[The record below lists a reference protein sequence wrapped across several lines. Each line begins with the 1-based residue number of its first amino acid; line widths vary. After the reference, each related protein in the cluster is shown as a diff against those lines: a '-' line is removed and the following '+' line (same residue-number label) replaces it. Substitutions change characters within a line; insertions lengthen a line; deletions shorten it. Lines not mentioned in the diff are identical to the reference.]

1 MWWTRIFS
9 TPLLGDDH
17 GVRLRVH
24 IDQRWL
30 AVVGQFIAVLVTDSV
45 LQFSLPIAELLLII
59 FLSVLVNLWLLLRF
73 PMSHVLTD
81 RQAIIF
87 FSYDLLQLSA
97 LLFLTGG
104 LANPF
109 AVMIL
114 APIAMASTV
123 LRARSVIILGII
135 GQLLIA
141 ILRFSDTPS
150 FVPGLVMPDLYL
162 TGVWVGLMLSIIFMP
177 GFIWRVSHERR
188 RMARALQATEK
199 VLEREVRLSAL
210 DGLAAAAAHQLGTP
224 LGTITLIAKEL
235 LQRPDLEE
243 AIQSDLELLYQ
254 QSLRCRHILSNLTD
268 ETTQSDVLISRLSL
282 RDMLNEAIQEVDVG
296 AKDIVLDVSGTG
308 DQEPVL
314 SRRPEIIYGLGNL
327 IENATDFAETIV
339 SISAFYSDTYIEV
352 TIEDD
357 GPGFQTDILQRL
369 GEPYTTERQTK
380 TGMGLGF
387 FIAKTLLERSGARVI
402 VTNLPA
408 SDTDRARKFMG
419 ARVQLK
425 WPRDGFQS
433 DEETEFA
440 LGI

>member
-1 MWWTRIFS
+1 
-9 TPLLGDDH
+9 
-17 GVRLRVH
+17 
-24 IDQRWL
+24 
-30 AVVGQFIAVLVTDSV
+30 
-45 LQFSLPIAELLLII
+45 
-59 FLSVLVNLWLLLRF
+59 
-73 PMSHVLTD
+73 
-81 RQAIIF
+81 
-87 FSYDLLQLSA
+87 
-97 LLFLTGG
+97 
-104 LANPF
+104 
-109 AVMIL
+109 
-114 APIAMASTV
+114 
-123 LRARSVIILGII
+123 
-135 GQLLIA
+135 
-141 ILRFSDTPS
+141 
-150 FVPGLVMPDLYL
+150 
-162 TGVWVGLMLSIIFMP
+162 
-177 GFIWRVSHERR
+177 
-188 RMARALQATEK
+188 
-199 VLEREVRLSAL
+199 
-210 DGLAAAAAHQLGTP
+210 
-224 LGTITLIAKEL
+224 
-235 LQRPDLEE
+235 
-243 AIQSDLELLYQ
+243 
-254 QSLRCRHILSNLTD
+254 
-268 ETTQSDVLISRLSL
+268 
-282 RDMLNEAIQEVDVG
+282 MLNEAIQEVDVG